1 MAQQQFTNRNNLEYI
16 EQLYAQYKTDPQS
29 VTGDWKVF
37 FDGVEFAQDS
47 NLGLSSKELDVYH
60 LINAYRNY
68 GHFEAQVDP
77 LSNSQTPSEEL
88 SLSRF
93 NLKESDLNQSFQI
106 GSIIGK
112 PNAKLK
118 DIITHLRQYYCNKLT
133 VQCAEALPNIRN
145 FFIREFEQA
154 PTAKLTPDEKQSVY
168 HTLVKTEGLEKF
180 IHTRFVGTKRFSVE
194 GSDALLPMLEALT
207 TKAVKTGVEE
217 IVLGMAHRGRL
228 NVLVNFMEKPVEQL
242 LAEFSGPL
250 ELTEK
255 IEHYD
260 GDVKY
265 HLGGHVIKQTSFG
278 PCEITMAFN
287 PSHLEAVN
295 PVVLGL
301 ARAAQRIRKDT
312 EKRQKVI
319 PLLIHGDAAFA
330 AQGVVAET
338 LQMSQVRGYRVGGTI
353 HLIIDNQ
360 IGFTT
365 NPENGRSSHYASDM
379 AKILAIPVLHVNGD
393 DVESCVRA
401 IDIALRY
408 RQQFSQDIVINMT
421 CYRRFGHNEGDE
433 PAYTQPQMY
442 DIIRKHPTL
451 REIYGKQLQRE
462 NLLSTQQLDQD
473 FNDEI
478 NRLQVLFDKI
488 KTKPPRLSPRPF
500 MGPWSGLRL
509 ATDNDF
515 EIPTNTKVD
524 ESTLKSIGEVIS
536 SYPQTFN
543 PHPKLLKLL
552 EHRRQMAEGQEP
564 IDWGMGELLA
574 YGSLLSEGTSVRLTG
589 QDVCRGTFT
598 HRHAVLSD
606 HKTGEYYSALDT
618 INGNQVEFCV
628 YDSVLSEYG
637 VLGFEYGNSVY
648 DPRFLTLW
656 EAQFGDFANGAQI
669 IIDQFI
675 ASGET
680 KWQQM
685 SGIVLLL
692 PHGFEGQ
699 GPEHSSAR
707 LERFLQLCAHNNMQ
721 VVNLTTPAQ
730 IFHALRR
737 QVRRPFRKPLIV
749 MTPKLLLRHPKAVST
764 LADLSQGQFM
774 EVIDD
779 ENAKTESVEQ
789 LIFCSGK
796 VYYELLEEQAKQK
809 TPDGFA
815 IIRVEQLYPFPQKQI
830 SSIISK
836 YKKVKAVI
844 WAQEEPIN
852 NGAWSFVYF
861 KFMQIL
867 QGFKD
872 IKGVYYAGRTERS
885 SPAVGAIYKHK
896 QEQQKLLEH
905 AFQNPIEMDSTRSAS
920 EEGSKS
926 SEKKSKKVSKIN
938 QNAI

>member
-16 EQLYAQYKTDPQS
+16 EQLYSQYKTDPQS
-29 VTGDWKVF
+29 VTNDWKMF
-37 FDGVEFAQDS
+37 FDGVDFAQGA
-47 NLGLSSKELDVYH
+47 NLGLSTKELDVYL
-60 LINAYRNY
+60 LINAYRNH

-93 NLKESDLNQSFQI
+93 NLKESDLNQPFQI
-106 GSIIGK
+106 GSVIGK

-118 DIITHLRQYYCNKLT
+118 DIIAHLRQYYCGKLT

-145 FFIREFEQA
+145 FFIKEFEQTS
-154 PTAKLTPDEKQSVY
+154 PFKLTAEEKVSIY
-168 HTLVKTEGLEKF
+168 NTLVKTEGLEKF

-194 GSDALLPMLEALT
+194 GGDALLPMLEALT
-207 TKAVKTGVEE
+207 TRAVKSGVEE
-217 IVLGMAHRGRL
+217 IVFGMAHRGRL
-228 NVLVNFMEKPVEQL
+228 NVLVNFMEKPVGHL

-260 GDVKY
+260 SDVKY
-265 HLGGHVIKQTSFG
+265 HMGAQVVKQTPHG
-278 PCEITMAFN
+278 PCAISMAYN

-295 PVVLGL
+295 PVVIGM

-312 EKRQKVI
+312 EKRKKVI

-330 AQGVVAET
+330 GQGVVAET

-353 HLIIDNQ
+353 HLVVDNQ
-360 IGFTT
+360 VGFTT
-365 NPENGRSSHYASDM
+365 NPENSRSSHYASDI

-393 DVESCVRA
+393 DVESCIKA

-408 RQQFSQDIVINMT
+408 RQQFGQDIVLNLT

-451 REIYGKQLQRE
+451 REIYSKQLQRE
-462 NLLSTQQLDQD
+462 NLLNNNQVDQG

-478 NRLQVLFDKI
+478 NRLQALFDEVK
-488 KTKPPRLSPRPF
+488 KNPPKALPRSF
-500 MGPWSGLRL
+500 VGPWSGLRR
-509 ATDNDF
+509 ATESDF
-515 EIPTNTKVD
+515 EISVETKVS
-524 ESTLKSIGEVIS
+524 EKVLQSVGETIS
-536 SYPQTFN
+536 SYPKSFT

-552 EHRRQMAEGQEP
+552 ESRRSMSTGKDP

-574 YGSLLSEGTSVRLTG
+574 YGSLLHEGTSVRLTG

-598 HRHAVLSD
+598 HRHAVLCD
-606 HKTGEYYSALDT
+606 VKTGEYHSALDT
-618 INGNQVEFCV
+618 INGDKVEFCV

-637 VLGFEYGNSVY
+637 VLGFEYGNSIY
-648 DPRFLTLW
+648 DPRFLTIW

-675 ASGET
+675 ASAET

-685 SGIVLLL
+685 SGLVMLL
-692 PHGFEGQ
+692 PHGYEGQ

-721 VVNLTTPAQ
+721 VMNLTTPAQ
-730 IFHALRR
+730 IFHVLRR
-737 QVRRPFRKPLIV
+737 QVKQPFRKPLIV
-749 MTPKLLLRHPKAVST
+749 MSPKLLLRHPKAVST
-764 LADLSQGQFM
+764 FKDLSTGRFM

-779 ENAKTESVEQ
+779 SAAKASSVEQ
-789 LIFCSGK
+789 VILCSGK
-796 VYYELLEEQAKQK
+796 IYYELLEEQVKQK
-809 TPDGFA
+809 DPTRFA
-815 IIRVEQLYPFPQKQI
+815 IIRVEQLYPFPAKTL
-830 SSIISK
+830 SSILAK
-836 YKKVKAVI
+836 YKKAKTIV
-844 WAQEEPIN
+844 WAQEEPQN
-852 NGAWSFVYF
+852 NGAWSFVFF
-861 KFMQIL
+861 KL
-867 QGFKD
+867 QSLLKNFK
-872 IKGVYYAGRTERS
+872 GMSLHYAGRDERS
-885 SPAVGAIYKHK
+885 SPAVGATYKHK
-896 QEQQKLLEH
+896 YEQQELLEE
-905 AFQNPIEMDSTRSAS
+905 AFA
-920 EEGSKS
+920 
-926 SEKKSKKVSKIN
+926 EKTN
-938 QNAI
+938 